1 MLREALRRC
10 ELVAILR
17 GVTPNEVLQIGEQL
31 YSIGFRIIEVP
42 LNSPQPIQSITN
54 LRRGLP
60 ADCLVGAGTV
70 YQTSQVEDVKCAGGS
85 LVVMPHCSA
94 AVIAAATAAKLD
106 VLPGVATPTEAF
118 IAFDAGIT
126 TLKFFP
132 ADHLGPTTLKA
143 WLSVLP
149 SEVELIPVGGIC
161 PENLDSFVS
170 AGATGFGLGSALYK
184 PGMTV
189 ADVAE
194 RGKKFMAAWN
204 SVKRRIGSH
213 RN

>member
-1 MLREALRRC
+1 MLREALREC
-10 ELVAILR
+10 GLIAILR
-17 GVTPNEVLQIGEQL
+17 GVMPNEVLQIGAQL

-42 LNSPQPIQSITN
+42 LNSPQPIESITN
-54 LRRGLP
+54 LRKGLR
-60 ADCLVGAGTV
+60 ADCQVGAGTV
-70 YQTSQVEDVKCAGGS
+70 YLTSQVEAVKGAGGS
-85 LVVMPHCSA
+85 LVVMPHCST
-94 AVIAAATAAKLD
+94 AVIGAARAAKLD

-118 IAFDAGIT
+118 TSFAAGIT

-149 SEVELIPVGGIC
+149 REVELIPVGGIC

-170 AGATGFGLGSALYK
+170 AGATGFGLGSALYQ
-184 PGMTV
+184 PGMSV
-189 ADVAE
+189 ADIVE
-194 RGKKFMAAWN
+194 RGKSFMAAWN
-204 SVKRRIGSH
+204 LVKRRRKSH